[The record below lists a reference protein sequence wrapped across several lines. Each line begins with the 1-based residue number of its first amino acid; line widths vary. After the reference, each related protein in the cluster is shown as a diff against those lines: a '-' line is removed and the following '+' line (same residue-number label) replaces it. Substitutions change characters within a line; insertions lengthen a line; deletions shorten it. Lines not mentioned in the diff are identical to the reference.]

1 MLAYRA
7 IVKYGLYGESADDL
21 PSPVLSLLKMAMP
34 TMDSNMRKY
43 KKRIERIK
51 NTDFEKMCNEHVK
64 LPNKEMP
71 LKEKDNNEWEE
82 SFFQE

>member
-1 MLAYRA
+1 
-7 IVKYGLYGESADDL
+7 
-21 PSPVLSLLKMAMP
+21 MP